1 MKKELVIKELDRI
14 FQIDWSKLN
23 ASKLLKDLDGWDS
36 LKQIQLI
43 LLVEKL
49 IKKKLEV
56 KNILKIKK
64 VGDINY
70 FIK

>member
-1 MKKELVIKELDRI
+1 MKKELVTKELDRI
-14 FQIDWSKLN
+14 FQINWSKLK
-23 ASKLLKDLDGWDS
+23 ASKSLKDLDGWDS